1 MKQIEIDFTSRT
13 IQSLGG
19 EETLTDKDMLE
30 LGAGVRR
37 IYEMMKDGQW
47 YSRDEIDKAAGRH
60 GYPAKEGTR
69 RLRELR
75 RWFTI
80 EKVKANNRHWHYRL
94 VVEKG
99 ALAA

>member
-1 MKQIEIDFTSRT
+1 MKQMEIDFTRRT
-13 IQSLGG
+13 ISSLGG
-19 EETLTDKDMLE
+19 GETLTDKDLVE

-37 IYEMMKDGQW
+37 VYEMMKDGQW
-47 YSRDEIDKAAGRH
+47 YSRDQIDQAAGRY

-94 VVEKG
+94 I
-99 ALAA
+99 LAKEAIAA